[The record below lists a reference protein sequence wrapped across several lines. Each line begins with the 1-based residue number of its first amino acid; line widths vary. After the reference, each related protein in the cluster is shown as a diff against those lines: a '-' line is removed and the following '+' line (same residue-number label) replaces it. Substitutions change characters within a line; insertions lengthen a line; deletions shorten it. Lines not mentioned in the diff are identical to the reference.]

1 MAQRVTG
8 PEIEAL
14 IQLLA
19 KLPGLG
25 PRSARRAALHLIK
38 KKDQLLYPLAHA
50 ASEAADKVSECNICG
65 NVDTANPCTVCT
77 DPRRDRTTIVV
88 VEDVADLWALERAK
102 AVNSLYHV
110 LGGTLSPLDGVGPE
124 DLRIDELVNRVS
136 GPPEIGTD
144 GEPKRTE
151 LILAVNATVEG
162 QTTAHY
168 ISDKFE
174 GIDVKITRLAHG
186 VPVGGELDYLD
197 EGTLSA
203 AIKSRSD
210 F

>member
-1 MAQRVTG
+1 MANRVTG
-8 PEIEAL
+8 PEIDTL

-38 KKDQLLYPLAHA
+38 KKDQLLYPLARA
-50 ASEAADKVSECNICG
+50 AAEAADKVVECTQCG
-65 NVDTANPCTVCT
+65 NVDTANPCTICT
-77 DPRRDRTTIVV
+77 DQRRDQTTIVV
-88 VEDVADLWALERAK
+88 VEDVADLWALERAN

-110 LGGTLSPLDGVGPE
+110 LGGTLSPLDGIGPD
-124 DLRIDELVNRVS
+124 DLNIATLVDRASELKVDE
-136 GPPEIGTD
+136 G
-144 GEPKRTE
+144 KAE

-168 ISDKFE
+168 ITDKLE
-174 GIDVKITRLAHG
+174 GLDIKVTRLAHG

-197 EGTLSA
+197 EGTLTA